1 MGSGVMT
8 IIYDKLMA
16 LDVPPAEQSYG
27 PKDCILYAL
36 GIGLG
41 HDPMSEDELA
51 FVYEKNLKVLP
62 SMGTVLGHPGFWARE
77 RDTGIDWLKIVNG
90 EQGITL
96 QRPLAPKG
104 TVVGRLRIV
113 EVIDKGPGK
122 GALVLSERK
131 VTDKATGQPIATVTQ
146 TTFCR
151 GDGGFGGPPR
161 QTPEPHPIPSPAPD
175 AVCDLGTRPEAALIY
190 RLSGDLNPLH
200 SDPAVAKQA
209 GYPRPIMHG
218 LGNFGIAG
226 HAVLRTFCGYDP
238 RKLVAL
244 ACRFS
249 APVFPGETLRTEMW
263 RDGNIVSFR
272 SRVVERDVI
281 AVNNGRAELR
291 P

>member
-96 QRPLAPKG
+96 HRPLAPKG

-161 QTPEPHPIPSPAPD
+161 QTPEPHPIPSRAPD
-175 AVCDLGTRPEAALIY
+175 AVCDLGTRTEAALIY